1 MTSTEYEYII
11 VGGGLAGCVLSSRI
25 RKYDGTAKILLVEAG
40 TDTRDRPDVHTMQIL
55 NLGSDLDW
63 QYESEPVAGLSGR
76 RITLNSGKGL
86 GGSSAINSGGWTRGS
101 AVDYDQW
108 AALVGDERYSYK
120 GQLPWFK
127 KSENWFDNEN
137 PEQHGQDGPINV
149 TSAKV
154 SNRRFPLAEQ
164 AAAGWEELGV
174 STLPDGDQNTGDNL
188 GRAYICE
195 ARSNGKRQWSANQY
209 SLEGVEVRLETLVNK
224 VVLQQLEGKLKATGI
239 ELADGSI
246 VSGRNIVLSAGTFR
260 SPQLLQLSGIGPGAH
275 LEEFGIE
282 PLVDLPEV
290 GENLTDHIIQFQ
302 HWRLRDPAAGYTI
315 GSANPVFEQPQYS
328 QGVPQDWIVT
338 NSVPDEGLA
347 KAIEKD
353 EGVKPDEAKHLLLVQ
368 KRTFLEQMV
377 LFVKI
382 PFPGVSMDAEH
393 VTTAVVS
400 LLPTSRGSVSLN
412 SAKPDHHPK
421 VDLNYLSTEV
431 DKHVSREGLRQLTKF
446 MLRSKFSEHIVGE
459 SVPDGLPVEALALD
473 DSDEK
478 LDQRVAMTSGTT
490 WHPSGTCSMGKVVD
504 TEFRVKGVEGLRVVD
519 ASVFPLPLSAH
530 IQAPLY
536 ALSEQAAAIITGRA

>member
-1 MTSTEYEYII
+1 MTSPEYDYVV

-25 RKYDGTAKILLVEAG
+25 RQYDDGAKILLIEAG
-40 TDTRDRPDVHTMQIL
+40 SDTRDRPDVHTMQIL

-63 QYESEPVAGLSGR
+63 QYQSEPVAGLSGR

-101 AVDYDQW
+101 AVDYDEW
-108 AALVGDERYSYK
+108 AARVGDERYSYK

-127 KSENWFDNEN
+127 KSEHWFDNGN

-149 TSAKV
+149 TSAKAT
-154 SNRRFPLAEQ
+154 NRKFPLAEQ
-164 AAAGWEELGV
+164 LAAGWEELGV

-195 ARSNGKRQWSANQY
+195 ARSDGKRQWSASQY
-209 SLEGVEVRLETLVNK
+209 SLEGVEVRLETFVNK
-224 VVLQQLEGKLKATGI
+224 VVLEQLDGKLKATGV

-246 VSGRNIVLSAGTFR
+246 VSGKNIILSAGTFR
-260 SPQLLQLSGIGPGAH
+260 SPQLLQLSGIGSSAH
-275 LEEFGIE
+275 LQEFGIQ
-282 PLVDLPEV
+282 PLVHLLGV
-290 GENLTDHIIQFQ
+290 GENLSDHIIQFQ

-315 GSANPVFEQPQYS
+315 GSANPLFKQPQYS

-347 KAIEKD
+347 KAIEED
-353 EGVKPDEAKHLLLVQ
+353 EGVKPDESKHPLLAK

-412 SAKPDHHPK
+412 SGKPADHPK
-421 VDLNYLSTEV
+421 VNLNYLSTEV
-431 DKHVSREGLRQLTKF
+431 DKHVFREGIRQLTKL
-446 MLRSKFSEHIVGE
+446 MLDSKFSEHIVGE
-459 SVPDGLPVEALALD
+459 SVPEGLPVEAFTLG
-473 DSDEK
+473 DEK
-478 LDQRVAMTSGTT
+478 LNQRVAMTSGTT

-519 ASVFPLPLSAH
+519 ASVFPVPLSAH

-536 ALSEQAAAIITGRA
+536 ALSEQAAAIITGNA